1 MLGQFHVV
9 LSVMTLSQK
18 GIFVNIVTHL
28 EATNG
33 GSEVQDY
40 YLIRHMVNI
49 TLDHCFGYSN
59 PIVVHCTKGI
69 AATGT
74 FIAFF
79 QIRDDLY
86 NPKYVIIFSCEDA
99 AQQVLMSVCLC
110 VCPSSS

>member
-86 NPKYVIIFSCEDA
+86 NPKYVIIFGSDRGLRSKC
-99 AQQVLMSVCLC
+99 QCVSVC
-110 VCPSSS
+110 